1 MEKAIIMDRSVL
13 VMTPELGD
21 LSLLFVG
28 RTKQVEPD
36 SQGKPRRA
44 LVVVTLGLFP
54 GLGESA
60 GDGRKATWVEEG
72 CGL

>member
-1 MEKAIIMDRSVL
+1 MDRSVL

-28 RTKQVEPD
+28 RTKQMEPD
-36 SQGKPRRA
+36 SQRKPVRA

-54 GLGESA
+54 GLGEPA
-60 GDGRKATWVEEG
+60 GDGRTATWVEEG